1 MKWDDL
7 LGAPYKVRGRGDG
20 GYDCYGLVIE
30 CCRRAGTPLRDVWDR
45 ECGCDAAQD
54 VIALGEN
61 VTEVPHAAPG
71 EIAVMDYAGQLHCGY
86 VVDHGLIL
94 HTTEKG
100 VRVTPARAMKVLH
113 FYAVKGE

>member
-1 MKWDDL
+1 MSIKFS
-7 LGAPYKVRGRGDG
+7 
-20 GYDCYGLVIE
+20 C
-30 CCRRAGTPLRDVWDR
+30 
-45 ECGCDAAQD
+45 
-54 VIALGEN
+54 
-61 VTEVPHAAPG
+61 VTLWHMS
-71 EIAVMDYAGQLHCGY
+71 IHCGY